1 MGDMRDRRE
10 LLERLLLHVL
20 GHAGGFDLLAQLLGL
35 ALAFVL
41 LAQFLLDG
49 LHLLA
54 QVVVALR
61 LLHLVLHLG
70 LDLGAQLLHLD
81 LLGQVLVEQFQPLG
95 RCSASPA
102 VAACRRW

>member
-1 MGDMRDRRE
+1 MGDMRERRGK
-10 LLERLLLHVL
+10 LLESLFLDVF
-20 GHAGGFDLLAQLLGL
+20 GHAGGFDLLAQLLDL

-41 LAQFLLDG
+41 LAQLLLDG
-49 LHLLA
+49 LELFA

-81 LLGQVLVEQFQPLG
+81 LFGQMA
-95 RCSASPA
+95 CSAA
-102 VAACRRW
+102 RGGR